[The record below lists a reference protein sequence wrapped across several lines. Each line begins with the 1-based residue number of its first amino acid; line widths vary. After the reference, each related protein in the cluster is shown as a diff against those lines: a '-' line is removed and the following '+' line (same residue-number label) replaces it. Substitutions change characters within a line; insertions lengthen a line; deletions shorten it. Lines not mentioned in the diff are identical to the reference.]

1 MKQIQDLVWIISLCK
16 RMYLC
21 LRAPFGGRNFLPKI
35 KLGDFITRSP
45 SLLYYDL
52 ANIFSKV
59 GVKTRHIGEDFLQ
72 HIAID
77 SINLLDVLCRHL
89 KCLMVHRLAVK
100 PHIVEVCA
108 LVIDDF
114 KAVSRCLVTA
124 EAHSQSVAKVDEVV
138 ASRHCGKAVSSDLL
152 EYRFCNQI
160 IHRYV
165 ILSCWFSC

>member
-1 MKQIQDLVWIISLCK
+1 MDYAAFWRPK
-16 RMYLC
+16 
-21 LRAPFGGRNFLPKI
+21 FLAKFR
-35 KLGDFITRSP
+35 LGDFITRSP

-52 ANIFSKV
+52 ANVFSKV

-77 SINLLDVLCRHL
+77 TFNLLDVLCRHL
-89 KCLMVHRLAVK
+89 KGLVVHGLAAK

-114 KAVSRCLVTA
+114 KAVNRCLVTA
-124 EAHSQSVAKVDEVV
+124 EAHSQSVAEVDEVA
-138 ASRHCGKAVSSDLL
+138 ASRHCGEAVSSDLL

-160 IHRYV
+160 IHSYV
-165 ILSCWFSC
+165 ILSC